1 MNASDE
7 LKDAIRAAVLVARS
21 TGGLT
26 PESIATDVQAT
37 LRALGFQAWVA
48 KK

>member
-21 TGGLT
+21 TGLT